1 MFGGNKTLR
10 RSLIGKV
17 SVRPKRADTSYCPLL
32 VLWLGQ
38 HTEANEDKNKHHEKI
53 NSQSLED
60 TQVGYIS
67 QEYTLEKYT
76 QNEQKKVQKC
86 KYMDIIF

>member
-38 HTEANEDKNKHHEKI
+38 HTEANEDENKHHEKI

-67 QEYTLEKYT
+67 QKYSFDKYTLGRAFKPSYALLS
-76 QNEQKKVQKC
+76 
-86 KYMDIIF
+86 I

>member
-38 HTEANEDKNKHHEKI
+38 HTEANEDENKHHEKI

-76 QNEQKKVQKC
+76 
-86 KYMDIIF
+86 